1 MLLWTERCQPTGIRR
16 RVNLVERNTRKGL
29 LAMDAM
35 HTMR

>member
-1 MLLWTERCQPTGIRR
+1 MLLWTERCQPTGIRK
-16 RVNLVERNTRKGL
+16 RVSLFECNTRKGL